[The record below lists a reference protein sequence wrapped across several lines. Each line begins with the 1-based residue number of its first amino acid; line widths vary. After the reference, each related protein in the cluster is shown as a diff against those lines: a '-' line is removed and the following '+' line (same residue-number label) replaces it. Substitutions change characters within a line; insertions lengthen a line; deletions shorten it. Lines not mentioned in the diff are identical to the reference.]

1 MTLKVGD
8 IAPDFSLPAS
18 DGQKISLADYRGKN
32 VLVFFFPFAFTGT
45 CTGEVC
51 AVRDEMPAGS
61 SDTVILGISCDPQY
75 SLKAFA
81 AAENLNFL
89 LLSDFWPHGEVS
101 EKYGVFM
108 PERGMATRGSF
119 IIDKTGVIRW
129 LVVNSPGDARS
140 VNAYVEA
147 LAALD

>member
-18 DGQKISLADYRGKN
+18 DGQKISLADHRGKN
-32 VLVFFFPFAFTGT
+32 VLVFFFPFAFSGI

-51 AVRDEMPAGS
+51 ELRDEMPAGS
-61 SDTVILGISCDPQY
+61 SDTVILGISCDPQF

-81 AAENLNFL
+81 AAEKLEYL

-101 EKYGVFM
+101 EKYGVFI
-108 PERGMATRGSF
+108 PERGMASRGSF

-129 LVVNSPGDARS
+129 LVLNGPGEARS
-140 VNAYVEA
+140 VSSYVEA
-147 LAALD
+147 LASLA